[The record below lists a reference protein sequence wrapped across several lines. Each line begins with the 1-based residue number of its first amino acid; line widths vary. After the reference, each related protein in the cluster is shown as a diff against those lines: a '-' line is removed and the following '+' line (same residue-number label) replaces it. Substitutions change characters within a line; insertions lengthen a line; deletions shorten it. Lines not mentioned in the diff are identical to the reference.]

1 MSSRHGGIRDGAPHA
16 MPPVCP
22 NLLQRLWLSF
32 LLQLEEV
39 PCQLAAPLVL
49 LLLLIKRI
57 H

>member
-1 MSSRHGGIRDGAPHA
+1 

-49 LLLLIKRI
+49 LLLLIKRA